1 MDERQRRRRNG
12 LPARRSSRNKD
23 KVPSYFFTSRIK
35 NPVDVAA
42 NERPVFAEDQIIWK
56 GTKVNREHVQSD
68 SHSNSE
74 LRKWR
79 ISRYRKSYSS
89 LSIVSMDSPL

>member
-23 KVPSYFFTSRIK
+23 KVPSYFYTTRIR

-42 NERPVFAEDQIIWK
+42 NERPIFTDEQFIWK
-56 GTKVNREHVQSD
+56 GVKVNREHVQSD

-74 LRKWR
+74 LRKWQ
-79 ISRYRKSYSS
+79 ISRSSKFYSS
-89 LSIVSMDSPL
+89 RYIESIVSPL